1 MSLVAVLE
9 HGIDRALRVMCAQV
23 DAPSLATVVVA
34 MVLVQQERGER
45 VLEVGQ
51 HPVLDRDDLGAGTHT
66 EADGTSAA
74 KVLLCAKDPAVPLEV
89 ERLLR
94 ANDRVC
100 LEHGRIAVPQAGTRA
115 HDDGQSFDTVVA
127 SVDSGEEVR
136 AAEGKVATRGD
147 DRAHGSA

>member
-1 MSLVAVLE
+1 GRLVAPVLAVVDQRERRRGTNGSMSLVAVLE

-23 DAPSLATVVVA
+23 DAPSLATVVIA
-34 MVLVQQERGER
+34 MVLMQQERGER

-66 EADGTSAA
+66 EADGASAA

-100 LEHGRIAVPQAGTRA
+100 LEHGRIAVPQAGTR
-115 HDDGQSFDTVVA
+115 
-127 SVDSGEEVR
+127 
-136 AAEGKVATRGD
+136 
-147 DRAHGSA
+147 